1 LADVFRQDLVGV
13 GKPISVFMETP
24 MDYLIDWGN
33 GIRGINPLRKLV
45 MDLDVVS
52 DYGIQ
57 TGVDQ
62 CIQMMEVD
70 DLP

>member
-1 LADVFRQDLVGV
+1 
-13 GKPISVFMETP
+13 METP